1 MSKELYLIIESC
13 KRHMEFLNTQRELQ
27 GCDFELNE
35 KLWWQA
41 YKRLRAALAARLE
54 QMDMHWT
61 TTGDFSHLQSTPPVR
76 F

>member
-1 MSKELYLIIESC
+1 MSKELDLIIESC
-13 KRHMEFLNTQRELQ
+13 KRHMEFLNIQRELQ

-35 KLWWQA
+35 KLWWQD
-41 YKRLRAALAARLE
+41 YKRFRAALAARLE